1 MNQTA
6 QGLAALGRGPDT
18 MLVHMAPEEVAGL
31 QALALKHGGTLTV
44 NPETGLAEAGFLKN
58 ILPMVAGFALGPAG
72 FGLSSAMAGLT
83 VGGITALTSKSLEK
97 GLMAGL
103 GAYGGSG
110 LGESLMGAGTGALSS
125 AAGNTAASGV
135 TQAVPVAA
143 TEGIGTT
150 VAQNAASAIPAGA
163 TNAVSQ
169 TAVDAFGSTIP
180 NPAFSPIQTTTV
192 APQLDF
198 ANAYS
203 QDQAMQKAV
212 ADKLASATPMDRL
225 GAGFNAATS
234 SSDAALAFAKAN
246 KMPLGA
252 LGIAALSGS
261 DDKNVPTPNDPG
273 MIRPYTY
280 SRTKVP
286 GVFDRT
292 PNDPMSSRERQYFND
307 QYTARTPYK
316 APGPEYMAEGGP
328 VEDMSDANA
337 IGMNTGYP
345 QADIRTG
352 AYATPYQQPISRNV
366 VTGVQGAGVNPYTGQ
381 AQFADG
387 GSVTGTVG
395 GYTYNPRTGL
405 YTKPGGQGATTVAPT
420 GGLSG
425 ASGDSGGSDAPN
437 YVNPNVAKETFEEQ
451 SARNQKLNDFLTEVL
466 PTVLSPFSTMARG
479 LYSTPLAGGVANFF
493 DPLGSQPN
501 YGIPVENAGTYA
513 GMPPMG
519 QTSYESGVGNPGE
532 GGGFSQAEANN
543 AAAQANSES
552 GASSGDYGGYSGSTD
567 SSGDG
572 TGGEARGGLNLNG
585 KYYPPQY
592 AQGGLA
598 ALAQGGMSNLGS
610 YSDGGRLLRGP
621 GDGVSDSIPAMIG
634 QKQQA
639 RLADGEFVVPAR
651 IVSELGN
658 GSTEAGARQL
668 YAMMDRVQKARKKT
682 VGKDKVATNSRAAK
696 LLPA

>member
-1 MNQTA
+1 
-6 QGLAALGRGPDT
+6 
-18 MLVHMAPEEVAGL
+18 MAPEEVAGL
-31 QALALKHGGTLTV
+31 QALALKHGGTLTI
-44 NPETGLAEAGFLKN
+44 NPETGLAEAGFLKK

-72 FGLSSAMAGLT
+72 FGLMSSAMAGLT
-83 VGGITALTSKSLEK
+83 VGGITALSSGSLEK

-143 TEGIGTT
+143 TEAIGTT
-150 VAQNAASAIPAGA
+150 AAQNAASAIPAGA
-163 TNAVSQ
+163 ANTVSQ

-180 NPAFSPIQTTTV
+180 NPAFSPIQTVTQ
-192 APQLDF
+192 APALSQSAADIG
-198 ANAYS
+198 NAYA
-203 QDQAMQKAV
+203 QEQAAQNAV
-212 ADKLASATPMDRL
+212 ANKLATSTPMDRL
-225 GAGFNAATS
+225 GAGYNAVTS
-234 SSDAALAFAKAN
+234 SSDAALKFAKN
-246 KMPLGA
+246 NMMPLGA
-252 LGIAALSGS
+252 LGLAALSS
-261 DDKNVPTPNDPG
+261 DDKKAAMPNAPG

-286 GVFDRT
+286 GAFDRT
-292 PNDPMSSRERQYFND
+292 ANDPMSSRERQYFND
-307 QYTARTPYK
+307 QYTALTPYK

-328 VEDMSDANA
+328 VEEMSDANA

-345 QADIRTG
+345 QSDIRTG
-352 AYATPYQQPISRNV
+352 AYATPYQQPISRNI
-366 VTGVQGAGVNPYTGQ
+366 VTGVQDAGVNPYTGQ

-395 GYTYNPRTGL
+395 GYTFDPMTGL
-405 YTKPGGQGATTVAPT
+405 YSKPGGEGATTVSPLGDT
-420 GGLSG
+420 SG
-425 ASGDSGGSDAPN
+425 STSGHSGSSGGDNTLDKRSSDWLDAEAAIPGARDARMAS
-437 YVNPNVAKETFEEQ
+437 VDRTIGTLLGLVPGPFGAVAGLANF
-451 SARNQKLNDFLTEVL
+451 ARSGQLGT
-466 PTVLSPFSTMARG
+466 
-479 LYSTPLAGGVANFF
+479 LAGGIANFF
-493 DPLGSQPN
+493 DPLGAVN
-501 YGIPVENAGTYA
+501 NNIPVDNFGTYA
-513 GMPPMG
+513 
-519 QTSYESGVGNPGE
+519 VGPSMQSMQDALN
-532 GGGFSQAEANN
+532 ADM
-543 AAAQANSES
+543 AAARGE
-552 GASSGDYGGYSGSTD
+552 
-567 SSGDG
+567 G
-572 TGGEARGGLNLNG
+572 TGGAGPPGADPSSDSGRDAGNSGSAPGGGAASGGLM
-585 KYYPPQY
+585 
-592 AQGGLA
+592 

-682 VGKDKVATNSRAAK
+682 VGKDKAATNSRAAK